1 MQCSVRGKR
10 DLQTITGKASAA
22 SVGEIIKAQGE
33 WSLHHSHGMQFVA
46 SQIQTFPPQTP
57 EGITRYLSACIK
69 GLGPVYAKRCVD
81 TFGTRILEILDH
93 SPDLLSSVRGLSERK
108 IQDITTSWNER
119 RSVRDI
125 MIFLHGVSNST
136 VKLSRLSI

>member
-46 SQIQTFPPQTP
+46 SQIQTFPRWNNFYFQ
-57 EGITRYLSACIK
+57 IK
-69 GLGPVYAKRCVD
+69 GWKGFEKKK
-81 TFGTRILEILDH
+81 F
-93 SPDLLSSVRGLSERK
+93 
-108 IQDITTSWNER
+108 
-119 RSVRDI
+119 
-125 MIFLHGVSNST
+125 
-136 VKLSRLSI
+136 